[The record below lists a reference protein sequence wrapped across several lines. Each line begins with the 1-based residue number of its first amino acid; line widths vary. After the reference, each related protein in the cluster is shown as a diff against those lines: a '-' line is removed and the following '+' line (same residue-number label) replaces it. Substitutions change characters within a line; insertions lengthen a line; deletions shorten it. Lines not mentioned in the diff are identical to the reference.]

1 MGIIGTFEGWV
12 SDTLVIYNGGSWN
25 YVSNAGVTCTTG
37 ETNGLILYPYR
48 YANGGGGT
56 VIWYDAV
63 VRLNSTFNITKYKYI
78 KVSCTVG
85 GEAQYTTVYVG
96 VSSSQNMTNLG
107 FTATATLNGSG
118 TCISNIS
125 SISGD
130 YYIYIGA
137 RSQYLYNYRPNVN
150 INTIVVST
158 T

>member
-1 MGIIGTFEGWV
+1 MSST
-12 SDTLVIYNGGSWN
+12 
-25 YVSNAGVTCTTG
+25 GVTCTTG
-37 ETNGLILYPYR
+37 TTNSLILYPYR
-48 YANGGGGT
+48 YKNDKTGNIVYYNA
-56 VIWYDAV
+56 I

-96 VSSSQNMTNLG
+96 VSSSQNMTILN
-107 FTATATLNGSG
+107 FTAMATLNGSG

-137 RSQYLYNYRPNVN
+137 RSQYLYDHRPNVN